1 MTLEEER
8 DYWKE
13 LVKELADRM
22 HSEIIK
28 EYKTKLEINN
38 CNSNQ
43 LELLF

>member
-22 HSEIIK
+22 DQEIIK
-28 EYKTKLEINN
+28 EYKLKIENN
-38 CNSNQ
+38 SCNSEQ